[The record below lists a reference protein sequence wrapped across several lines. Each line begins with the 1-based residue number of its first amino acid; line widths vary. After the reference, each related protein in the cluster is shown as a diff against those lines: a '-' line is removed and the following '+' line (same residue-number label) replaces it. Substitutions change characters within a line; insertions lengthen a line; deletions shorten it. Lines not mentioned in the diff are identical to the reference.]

1 MLKSSVLSELIVLK
15 ALSTAAKP
23 WTQAFP
29 SAEQHT
35 LSDMKARTVDPTKAR
50 FPDSIFCQNKDLCAV
65 MSSGGQETCIVSTA
79 TLSNRNLTSFL

>member
-1 MLKSSVLSELIVLK
+1 MHVLHMLKSSVLSELIVLK

-23 WTQAFP
+23 WIQAFP

-50 FPDSIFCQNKDLCAV
+50 FPDSIFC
-65 MSSGGQETCIVSTA
+65 
-79 TLSNRNLTSFL
+79 